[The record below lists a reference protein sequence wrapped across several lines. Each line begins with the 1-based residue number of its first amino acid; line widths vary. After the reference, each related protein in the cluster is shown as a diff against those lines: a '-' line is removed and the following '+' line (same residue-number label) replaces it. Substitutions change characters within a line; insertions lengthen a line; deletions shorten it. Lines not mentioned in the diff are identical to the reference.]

1 MNPNYFTKDY
11 LKSLVPVK
19 VIDIERVSTR
29 HVLYLVEYE
38 NLNEAIWRRAKDVPN
53 SLTKKF
59 NKEFDKLY
67 NMNI

>member
-38 NLNEAIWRRAKDVPN
+38 NLGALWRRSKDVPRN
-53 SLTKKF
+53 LTKKF
-59 NKEFDKLY
+59 NKEFDKL
-67 NMNI
+67 